1 MSSSLT
7 TLYSIRLWSTNPN
20 SQRLPTWPLMNI
32 QSSKNFIQKLKHK
45 SQDIQAVLTGGRL
58 ILLIGVQI
66 YKVRNTANGAKTIYC
81 KYDEQLSLLFL
92 QRFCFCSIR
101 LWSTNPNSQRLNI
114 QFSKKFIQKLKHKS
128 IKQSYDAFASSASGL
143 RIPGRHLRTCLQKS
157 ESDACNCTPLVI
169 KATNNILEKAIVDEA
184 GRQLS

>member
-1 MSSSLT
+1 
-7 TLYSIRLWSTNPN
+7 
-20 SQRLPTWPLMNI
+20 MNI

-66 YKVRNTANGAKTIYC
+66 YKVRNTANGAKIIYC
-81 KYDEQLSLLFL
+81 KYDEQLSLLLL
-92 QRFCFCSIR
+92 QRFCPRCFCSIR

-128 IKQSYDAFASSASGL
+128 SPMTSSSPTTL
-143 RIPGRHLRTCLQKS
+143 LLHP
-157 ESDACNCTPLVI
+157 PLVY
-169 KATNNILEKAIVDEA
+169 ESRVDI
-184 GRQLS
+184 